1 MDKRVTRFML
11 PLGATMNMDGTAL
24 LEGVAAITIS
34 QIYSSNLQFS
44 DYFTISLTGAKIEY
58 LILNSRFY

>member
-1 MDKRVTRFML
+1 MDKQVTRFML

-44 DYFTISLTGAKIEY
+44 DYFMISLTGEKK
-58 LILNSRFY
+58 N

>member
-1 MDKRVTRFML
+1 MDKQVTRFML

-44 DYFTISLTGAKIEY
+44 DYFTISLTGAIFEI
-58 LILNSRFY
+58 LII

>member
-1 MDKRVTRFML
+1 ML

-44 DYFTISLTGAKIEY
+44 DYFTISLTGAKFEI
-58 LILNSRFY
+58 LIA